1 MRPIESMLVNKGMG
15 RGSSWSSLELETR
28 RATSHRASR
37 RVPSPR
43 TVGGQAAVFV
53 NVLLQSSEEIG
64 LHVVSVVLKG
74 V

>member
-1 MRPIESMLVNKGMG
+1 MVAA
-15 RGSSWSSLELETR
+15 WSSLDFETLV
-28 RATSHRASR
+28 SDVSLGKASR

-53 NVLLQSSEEIG
+53 NMLRPSSEEIQ
-64 LHVVSVVLKG
+64 LHVMSVVLKG